1 MSKKPH
7 SVPLTKDQVFALVDA
22 IALNE
27 ELTLST
33 SAYEDKKDEWIFEA
47 NCDGP
52 PDIEKFC
59 EIALETLGGKVQF
72 SAEKIDPEIDWI
84 ARSLKDL
91 KPVTAGGFYIY
102 ASHNEEKPPKGT
114 IPILIEAAQA
124 FGTGHHQTTSGC
136 LMAIYKVLKT
146 STPQKTIDIGT
157 GTGVLA
163 IALSKRLQRQ
173 IIASD
178 IDPVAIKTTSDNAE
192 LNNVKKW
199 IKPILAEGLNNS
211 EIVDNGPYDLIVA
224 NILAA
229 PLVEM
234 APKIAEM
241 ANKGASII
249 LSGILTTQAEKIIT
263 ACAEQQIALDQRII
277 LGEWSTLVFEKL

>member
-1 MSKKPH
+1 MGTTKAEKPF
-7 SVPLTKDQVFALVDA
+7 VF
-22 IALNE
+22 
-27 ELTLST
+27 
-33 SAYEDKKDEWIFEA
+33 K
-47 NCDGP
+47 
-52 PDIEKFC
+52 
-59 EIALETLGGKVQF
+59 QF
-72 SAEKIDPEIDWI
+72 SIQQDCCAMKVGTDGILLGAWAPTEDAE
-84 ARSLKDL
+84 
-91 KPVTAGGFYIY
+91 
-102 ASHNEEKPPKGT
+102 T
-114 IPILIEAAQA
+114 IL
-124 FGTGHHQTTSGC
+124 
-136 LMAIYKVLKT
+136 
-146 STPQKTIDIGT
+146 DIGT